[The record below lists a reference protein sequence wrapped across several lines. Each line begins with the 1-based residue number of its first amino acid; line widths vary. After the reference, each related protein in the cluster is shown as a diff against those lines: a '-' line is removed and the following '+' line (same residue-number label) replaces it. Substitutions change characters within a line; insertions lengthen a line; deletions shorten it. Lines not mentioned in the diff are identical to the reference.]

1 MKTIAHRK
9 YELGPKDFRSE
20 GSLTD
25 RGLMQFRANTTES
38 SFPIMTNVALP
49 FSTKMSDYDTLSLWG
64 CWDGGSYVRDTKE
77 NGIPTT
83 ERSISCDEI
92 PCDEFP
98 FYNDAGWH
106 MFNYSPITKQI
117 LYIRNFG
124 NVVSIMLD
132 AMEDKRHSVLHLE
145 KMILSF

>member
-38 SFPIMTNVALP
+38 SFPIMTNLELP

-64 CWDGGSYVRDTKE
+64 CWDGGSYARDTKE

-92 PCDEFP
+92 P
-98 FYNDAGWH
+98 FYNDGGWH

-117 LYIRNFG
+117 LYITHYGG
-124 NVVSIMLD
+124 NMMSLMLD